1 MSRKIEESSF
11 PFDEIKDS
19 LAYTNTILMS
29 QARDDLISRGDTM
42 GKTSKRPSGKKVFE
56 SHINTF
62 NIDPI
67 VEE

>member
-11 PFDEIKDS
+11 PFDDIKDS

-29 QARDDLISRGDTM
+29 QAKDGLISRGDTM
-42 GKTSKRPSGKKVFE
+42 GKTSKRASAKKAFE